1 LPLPLQPQRFKLM
14 TAARHSYK
22 RILLKLSGEALMGD
36 DSYGINRAVI
46 ERIVGEIGEV
56 VAMGV
61 QVAVVI
67 GGGNIFRGV
76 APAAAGMDRATADY
90 MGMLA
95 TVMNAMALS
104 DAMKQ
109 QGVEC
114 RVQSAL
120 NLEQVAEPF
129 IRGKALRYLEE
140 GKVVIFGAGTGNPF
154 FTTDT
159 AAALRGVEMDA
170 EVVIKAT
177 KVDGVYT
184 ADPKKDASA
193 TRYQSLSF
201 DEAIAQNL
209 KVMDAT
215 ALTLCR
221 DQKLPIIVF
230 NIFTLGALKRVVQG
244 ESEGTLVHCN

>member
-1 LPLPLQPQRFKLM
+1 M
-14 TAARHSYK
+14 GTAPAYK
-22 RILLKLSGEALMGD
+22 RVLLKLSGEALMGD

-46 ERIVGEIGEV
+46 ERIVAEVGEV

-76 APAAAGMDRATADY
+76 APAAAGMDRVTADY

-95 TVMNAMALS
+95 TVMNAMALQ
-104 DAMKQ
+104 DAMKR
-109 QGVEC
+109 QGLDS

-120 NLEQVAEPF
+120 NLEVVEPY
-129 IRGKALRYLEE
+129 IRAKALRYLEE

-159 AAALRGVEMDA
+159 AAALRGVEMNA

-177 KVDGVYT
+177 KVDGIYT
-184 ADPKKDASA
+184 ADPKKDPTA
-193 TRYQSLSF
+193 TRYAKLTF
-201 DEAIAQNL
+201 DEAISRNL
-209 KVMDAT
+209 QVMDAT

-221 DQKLPIIVF
+221 DQKMPIIVF
-230 NIFTLGALKRVVQG
+230 NIFKDGALKRVIHGQ
-244 ESEGTLVHCN
+244 EEGTLVTC

>member
-1 LPLPLQPQRFKLM
+1 MATP
-14 TAARHSYK
+14 YK

-36 DSYGINRAVI
+36 DSYGINPNVI

-56 VAMGV
+56 VALGV
-61 QVAVVI
+61 QVAIVI

-95 TVMNAMALS
+95 TVMNAMALQ
-104 DAMKQ
+104 DAMKR
-109 QGVEC
+109 QGMEC

-120 NLEQVAEPF
+120 SLEQVAEPF

-193 TRYQSLSF
+193 TRYHKLSF
-201 DEAIAQNL
+201 DEAIARNL

-221 DQKLPIIVF
+221 DQNLPIIVF
-230 NIFTLGALKRVVQG
+230 SIFKHGALKRVVMR
-244 ESEGTLVHCN
+244 EDEGTLVHCN